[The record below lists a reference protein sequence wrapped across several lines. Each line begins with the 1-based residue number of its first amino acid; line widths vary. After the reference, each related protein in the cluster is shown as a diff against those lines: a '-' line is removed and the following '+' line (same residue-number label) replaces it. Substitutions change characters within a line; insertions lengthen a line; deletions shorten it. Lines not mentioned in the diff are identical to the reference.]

1 MKVAYETTGL
11 HLDASGV
18 ARYVR
23 GLRAALRARADLE
36 VHDLEQPLGRPRGRL
51 GRGLTRELLWFPVGV
66 GRRARAAGVDILHCP
81 GQIGP
86 PRDPGL
92 PLVVTIFDVMAL
104 DHGEWFT
111 RANAA
116 HARLVWPRILRHA
129 DTVIV
134 AARFTQERLL
144 DRFEWLD
151 AERVR
156 IVPCGVDERFSP
168 GAGADRSRPYVLT
181 VGQLQPRKNLEAAVA
196 AFELVAGAHPAHELV
211 VVGARGW
218 RDEALLDRV
227 QASPVADRLVL
238 TGRVTDDEL
247 VALYRGADCFLFPSR
262 YEGFGFP
269 PLEAMACGAPVVC
282 SDATSLPEVV
292 GDAGLLVD
300 AGDTEAM
307 AAAVDSVLADRDRAA
322 ELRLRGRARAA
333 EFTWAA
339 CAEATVAAYSATL
352 RGATRRT

>member
-1 MKVAYETTGL
+1 MRIAYETTGL
-11 HLDASGV
+11 QLDASGV

-23 GLRAALRARADLE
+23 GLRAALRARTDLE
-36 VHDLEQPLGRPRGRL
+36 LHDLEHAPGRLRGRL
-51 GRGLTRELLWFPVGV
+51 ARGLTRELLWFPVSL
-66 GRRARAAGVDILHCP
+66 GRRARRAGADILHCP

-104 DHGEWFT
+104 EHGEWFT

-134 AARFTQERLL
+134 AARYTRERLL
-144 DRFEWLD
+144 DRFRWLD

-156 IVPCGVDERFSP
+156 VVPCGVDARFSP
-168 GAGADRSRPYVLT
+168 GPGADRARPYVLT

-196 AFELVAGAHPAHELV
+196 AFELVAGEHPEHQLV

-218 RDEALLDRV
+218 RDDALLARV
-227 QASPVADRLVL
+227 RASPVADRVVL
-238 TGRVTDDEL
+238 AGRVADDEL
-247 VALYRGADCFLFPSR
+247 VALYRGTDCFVFPSQ

-292 GDAGLLVD
+292 GAAGSLVD
-300 AGDTEAM
+300 AGDTEAV
-307 AAAVDSVLADRDRAA
+307 ATAVDSVLRDGDRAA
-322 ELRLRGRARAA
+322 ELRRRGLARAA

-339 CAEATVAAYSATL
+339 CAEATVAAYAATL
-352 RGATRRT
+352 RAAT